1 MTGKTV
7 LVIEDNELNRKLVMA
22 LLQRGSYRVL
32 EADNAES
39 GLVLARNEKPD
50 LILMDVQ
57 LPGMDGLTATRILKN
72 DRVLKNI
79 PVVALT
85 AYAMEGDVEKAKEAG
100 CDGYLTKPIDFHN
113 FFDVVFKFSQ
123 EHPPLSTWV
132 PENLPA

>member
-1 MTGKTV
+1 MNEKIV

-22 LLQRGSYRVL
+22 LLQKGSYRVL

-39 GLVLARNEKPD
+39 GLDLARNGKPD

-72 DRVLKNI
+72 DPVLKNI

-113 FFDVVFKFSQ
+113 FFDVVSKFSQ
-123 EHPPLSTWV
+123 KHPPLSTWIR
-132 PENLPA
+132 EDLLA